1 MKISRYF
8 VVIFFMGFGIGLS
21 KAFMIFVNWTFLRRK
36 IIPDYTSSNLADLD
50 LALGVTL
57 KEEGKE
63 PRSFNFPIPDSG
75 VFFYVHGVQEI
86 LYFFTIHCNPSLAYF
101 AVRDLQSSQRNASI
115 QSLLLASNFLYNQ

>member
-1 MKISRYF
+1 
-8 VVIFFMGFGIGLS
+8 MGFGIVLS
-21 KAFMIFVNWTFLRRK
+21 KAFMIFVNWTFQRRK

-75 VFFYVHGVQEI
+75 VFFMYRVFRKYCIFSQ
-86 LYFFTIHCNPSLAYF
+86 FTATPPSPT
-101 AVRDLQSSQRNASI
+101 
-115 QSLLLASNFLYNQ
+115 SL